1 MIVYK
6 ITCARCGTTWE
17 EGIDEHLRNK
27 PDYQISKHE
36 KRKGYEDVTLCP
48 ACQRSFEKWLA
59 GDAEAKNDAD
69 ISKEVN
75 GYYVATHPTSP
86 MVPVLILLSDVNAYT
101 ANGYKVVTLKSYLYS
116 KDKEK
121 EEN

>member
-6 ITCARCGTTWE
+6 ITCARCNATWE
-17 EGIDEHLRNK
+17 EGLDEHLRNK

-36 KRKGYEDVTLCP
+36 KHKGYEEVTLCP

-59 GDAEAKNDAD
+59 GNTEAKNDAD
-69 ISKEVN
+69 ILKEVN
-75 GYYVATHPTSP
+75 RYYVAYYPKSLT
-86 MVPVLILLSDVNAYT
+86 VPVLILLSDVNAYT
-101 ANGYKVVTLKSYLYS
+101 AKGYKVVTLKSYLCS

>member
-6 ITCARCGTTWE
+6 ITCARCGVSWE
-17 EGIDEHLRNK
+17 ETITEHLEK
-27 PDYQISKHE
+27 KSKYQISKSE
-36 KRKGYEDVTLCP
+36 KHKGYEEITLCP

-75 GYYVATHPTSP
+75 RYYVAYHPKSP

-116 KDKEK
+116 KGKEK